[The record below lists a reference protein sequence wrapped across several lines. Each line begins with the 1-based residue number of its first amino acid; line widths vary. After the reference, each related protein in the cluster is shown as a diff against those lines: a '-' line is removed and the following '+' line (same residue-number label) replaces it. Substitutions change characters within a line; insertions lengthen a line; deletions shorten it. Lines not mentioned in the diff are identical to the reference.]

1 MPGRAQW
8 LKFKAFQFRHGKI
21 GMEQGRIPGIGPQQQ
36 AQAQGDHQ
44 AGHPGRGR
52 GDDAFVAG
60 TARFLEKK
68 KSSLRSRMPARALFA
83 CTFHRNTLQ

>member
-1 MPGRAQW
+1 
-8 LKFKAFQFRHGKI
+8 
-21 GMEQGRIPGIGPQQQ
+21 MEQGRIPGIGPQQQ

-60 TARFLEKK
+60 TARFLVKK
-68 KSSLRSRMPARALFA
+68 EIISPGSDAGKGTFRLRVPSEYPPMREHSF
-83 CTFHRNTLQ
+83 QG